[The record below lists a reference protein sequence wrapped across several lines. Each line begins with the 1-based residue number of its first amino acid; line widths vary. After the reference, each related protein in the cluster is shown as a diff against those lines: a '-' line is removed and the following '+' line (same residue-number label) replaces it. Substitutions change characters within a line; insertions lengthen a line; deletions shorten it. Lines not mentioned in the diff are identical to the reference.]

1 MASKL
6 NKSIKVTDKVWE
18 ELMILKVKLRAD
30 DIDSVIRLLLEEYRK
45 KGVAKG

>member
-1 MASKL
+1 MVL
-6 NKSIKVTDKVWE
+6 RLTKSIKVTDEVWQ
-18 ELMILKVKLRAD
+18 ELLILKAKLKTR

>member
-1 MASKL
+1 MLPKTIRVSME
-6 NKSIKVTDKVWE
+6 VWQ
-18 ELMILKVKLRAD
+18 ELLILKAKLKTR